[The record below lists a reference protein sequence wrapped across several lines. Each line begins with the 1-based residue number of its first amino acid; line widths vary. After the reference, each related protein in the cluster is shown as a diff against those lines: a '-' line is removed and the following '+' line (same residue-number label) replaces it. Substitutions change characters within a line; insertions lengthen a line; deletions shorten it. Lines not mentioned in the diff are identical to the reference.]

1 MKLLLHSGTPVFYVS
16 VIRDNERHDY
26 EFEAGRQLAKNIFTY
41 IDESLQAHDAQL
53 KDVTGIG
60 VYQGPGSFTG
70 LRIGITVANTLAES
84 LDVPIVGVDDTDEW
98 QLALTKLLEAG
109 ENHRIVMPIYG
120 GDAHITQPRK

>member
-1 MKLLLHSGTPVFYVS
+1 MKILIHSATPVFYVS
-16 VIRDNERHDY
+16 VVSGDERHDY

-41 IDESLQAHDAQL
+41 IDESLSAHGAVLQDM
-53 KDVTGIG
+53 TGIG

-84 LDVPIVGVDDTDEW
+84 LAIPIVGVSDSDDW
-98 QLALTKLLEAG
+98 QLKLIELLQTG
-109 ENHRIVMPIYG
+109 ENHRIVMPEYG

>member
-1 MKLLLHSGTPVFYVS
+1 MKLFLHSGTPVFYVS
-16 VIRDNERHDY
+16 VIQDEKRHDY

-41 IDESLQAHDAQL
+41 IDESLQAHDAKL
-53 KDVTGIG
+53 HDITGIG

-84 LDVPIVGVDDTDEW
+84 LDVPIVGVSNNDDW
-98 QLALTKLLEAG
+98 QLALLELLEAG
-109 ENHRIVMPIYG
+109 ESHRIVMPEYG